1 MAIQVSFFETYTSH
15 DLLGFYTLSACSAS
29 CPAVVMWWF
38 TSQAFL
44 VFTSAVSR
52 LCLYP
57 CSSSTVTWE
66 CTRGDAVWLLP
77 FALVT
82 VHALSA
88 CCSLPFLP
96 LGISSLLG
104 LLLHGCREVP
114 LTSISLITCCCS
126 HFICFTSLVSVGSY
140 LSHCTQQ
147 FIPYWRI
154 LLTPFITW
162 QLQQLPFSVTKI
174 NDYAVCSCSYS
185 VSLWS
190 CHHTLLSHLSKWLM
204 MGIVLEKLQWT
215 E

>member
-77 FALVT
+77 LRSSDSPCAVSMLLL
-82 VHALSA
+82 ALSSFGYQFSPWLTSA
-88 CCSLPFLP
+88 WLQRSPTDFHLLDHLLLLP
-96 LGISSLLG
+96 LYLFYLLAFCG
-104 LLLHGCREVP
+104 
-114 LTSISLITCCCS
+114 
-126 HFICFTSLVSVGSY
+126 F
-140 LSHCTQQ
+140 
-147 FIPYWRI
+147 
-154 LLTPFITW
+154 
-162 QLQQLPFSVTKI
+162 LPFSLHT
-174 NDYAVCSCSYS
+174 AVHPILKNTADSIYY
-185 VSLWS
+185 LAITAAPFF
-190 CHHTLLSHLSKWLM
+190 CH
-204 MGIVLEKLQWT
+204 
-215 E
+215 

>member
-1 MAIQVSFFETYTSH
+1 MQFGFSH
-15 DLLGFYTLSACSAS
+15 
-29 CPAVVMWWF
+29 
-38 TSQAFL
+38 
-44 VFTSAVSR
+44 
-52 LCLYP
+52 
-57 CSSSTVTWE
+57 
-66 CTRGDAVWLLP
+66 

-215 E
+215 EYLCPHCLWPNSQGRDDLQLEGLNWNYRLFLSVKTYFSHICFSVFHLCYSHAGQLARSFL